1 MTDEIRKAA
10 IEAAAAQL
18 HGYIAPQLAQD
29 VARDAIDAYERAM
42 WMPEGEA
49 AVDADYLVRDAGGLI
64 RVAFLR
70 DTGEWCDSASF
81 ARIVVRRFRALPFIV
96 PQPQE
101 DEA

>member
-1 MTDEIRKAA
+1 MT
-10 IEAAAAQL
+10 
-18 HGYIAPQLAQD
+18 AP
-29 VARDAIDAYERAM
+29 ERAM
-42 WMPEGEA
+42 WRPEGEA

-81 ARIVVRRFRALPFIV
+81 ARIVVRRFRPLPFIV
-96 PQPQE
+96 PQPPE